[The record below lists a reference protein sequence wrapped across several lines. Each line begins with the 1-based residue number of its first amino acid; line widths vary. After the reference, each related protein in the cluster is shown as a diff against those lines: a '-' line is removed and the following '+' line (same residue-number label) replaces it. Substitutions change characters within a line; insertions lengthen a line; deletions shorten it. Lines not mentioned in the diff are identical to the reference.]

1 MQQDIFIKMA
11 LDSWYTHISRA
22 SKLLESLTD
31 EALAAEVAPGRNTGA
46 YLLGHLVA
54 VHDAMIPL
62 LNIGAKLYPQLEEPF
77 IKQPDKSGLEKP
89 SVTQLRTYW
98 SEVNNALTLSFNL
111 MNADE
116 WLQKHT
122 AVSEE
127 DFAKNP
133 LRNKLNVLLS
143 RTSHLAYH
151 TGQLAFLKN

>member
-11 LDSWYTHISRA
+11 LDSWYTHINRVG
-22 SKLLESLTD
+22 KLLESLSD
-31 EALAAEVAPGRNTGA
+31 EALAAEVAPGRNTGV
-46 YLLGHLVA
+46 YLFGHLVA

-62 LNIGAKLYPQLEEPF
+62 LNIGSKLYPQLEEPF
-77 IKQPDKSGLEKP
+77 IKQPDKSALEKP
-89 SVTQLRTYW
+89 SFPQLRTYW
-98 SEVNNALTLSFNL
+98 TEVNNALTLSFNL

-127 DFAKNP
+127 DFAKSP

-143 RTSHLAYH
+143 RTNHLAYH